1 MGISEVKITQKRFC
15 DTLFCDLL
23 IVSNFMGVWAK
34 KHFFLH
40 AENSGNQR
48 KSNQIYLPFIDT
60 LLTGMVV
67 FLPVEDSGTQRKS
80 QTLNMWS
87 LRGRPAII

>member
-1 MGISEVKITQKRFC
+1 MRKMGISEVKITQKRFC

-48 KSNQIYLPFIDT
+48 NSNQIYLPFIDT
-60 LLTGMVV
+60 LVTGMGV
-67 FLPVEDSGTQRKS
+67 FFTCWRQRQTTQIKS
-80 QTLNMWS
+80 KLLS
-87 LRGRPAII
+87 LH